1 MTRVAII
8 PARGGSK
15 RIPRKNIR
23 DFLGRPMIAWP
34 IGVARESGLF
44 DRVIVTTDDA
54 EIAGVARA
62 WGAEVP
68 FPRDPAL
75 ADDHAGLTEVM
86 RDTIARLAPPL
97 AADDMV
103 CLIYATAPFL
113 RVGDLAAGLDLLA
126 GGAADFAV
134 SVATFPAPID
144 RALVLR
150 DGHLGMAASDNLT
163 ARSQDLREAYHD
175 AAQFVW
181 GRAAAWAGR
190 RVFVDPTLPVVLP
203 RQRVQDIDTPE
214 DWAFAEDLGRI
225 LRGREA

>member
-1 MTRVAII
+1 MKRVAVI

-23 DFLGRPMIAWP
+23 AFLGRPMIAWP
-34 IGVARESGLF
+34 IGVARDSGLF

-54 EIAGVARA
+54 EIAEVARA
-62 WGAEVP
+62 SGAEVP
-68 FPRDPAL
+68 FLRDPAL

-97 AADDMV
+97 AAEDMV

-113 RVGDLAAGLDLLA
+113 RALDLARGLDLLA
-126 GGAADFAV
+126 GGAAEFAV

-150 DGHLGMAASDNLT
+150 DGHLCMAASENLS

-175 AAQFVW
+175 AAQF
-181 GRAAAWAGR
+181 AWASAGAWTTKR
-190 RVFVDPTLPVVLP
+190 IFLDPTLPVVLP

-214 DWAFAEDLGRI
+214 DWAFAEDLGRV
-225 LRGREA
+225 LREREA